1 MPETNLLTQKK
12 NIIAHLKEP
21 MGMNEKRKARKGK
34 IEKDEKI
41 RFAPV

>member
-1 MPETNLLTQKK
+1 
-12 NIIAHLKEP
+12 

-41 RFAPV
+41 MSAPV

>member
-1 MPETNLLTQKK
+1 
-12 NIIAHLKEP
+12 
-21 MGMNEKRKARKGK
+21 MGMNEKRKAKKGK